1 MTKISENT
9 LFSAMLEAMHTHS
22 GTKTNIKWNNNT
34 TLRCFLFD
42 GYWYPLRAT
51 INHARHL
58 NGQSSNAI
66 TNECEKNL
74 NTVLFPLKPYI
85 KDIPVEKNQLP
96 IANFSDLIEGRK
108 RKWEAIKALNPG
120 NSLQHLIQCYS

>member
-1 MTKISENT
+1 MKKISENS
-9 LFSAMLEAMHTHS
+9 LFSAMLEAMHTHA

-58 NGQSSNAI
+58 NGKSNNAD
-66 TNECEKNL
+66 TTECEKNL
-74 NTVLFPLKPYI
+74 INVLSPLKPYV
-85 KDIPVEKNQLP
+85 KDIPINSNQLP
-96 IANFSDLIEGRK
+96 IANFSDLIESRK
-108 RKWEAIKALNPG
+108 RKWEAIKALNSG
-120 NSLQHLIQCYS
+120 NSLQQLIQCYS